1 MAHIIL
7 IGLCI
12 FLTQYKESLSI
23 RFKVTS
29 VPSVV
34 AAFGSDVVLPC
45 RLTPEMNVE
54 KMEIRWFKPMYQP
67 YVHLYI
73 NGKDDY
79 LIQMPQFTNRT
90 ELIKENITRGVFPLM
105 IRNITVQDSGKYYCF
120 VDSGDHESRTT
131 IELNVTAPFHLKIRI
146 PREAPVKQKSQ
157 EQRSETVGTRP
168 NISKVNNDTLL
179 CESCD
184 WLPKPYLTWTDNEGK
199 QIMSSVERVLR
210 DEKSLYCIT
219 SIINLPSTSN
229 ITCTVS
235 NSLNQSK
242 EFSMQIREKGQPQT
256 CRDLYS
262 RYIIFWPC
270 LAVTLGC
277 ICLLLKSHREHQKEY
292 GQLQKKYD
300 ALLGSLCKSC
310 NNNWTHPAEK
320 AAQIASLSRSCC
332 KCHILDGMNWAG

>member
-1 MAHIIL
+1 MGPIMRIIT
-7 IGLCI
+7 IGLSI
-12 FLTQYKESLSI
+12 FSTLYKESLSV

-29 VPSVV
+29 VTSVV
-34 AAFGSDVVLPC
+34 ATLGSDVVLPC
-45 RLTPEMNVE
+45 RLTPEMNAE

-79 LIQMPQFTNRT
+79 SIQMPQFTNRT
-90 ELIKENITRGVFPLM
+90 ELIKENITRGVFPLK
-105 IRNITVQDSGKYYCF
+105 IHKVTAQDSGEYYCF
-120 VDSGDHESRTT
+120 VESSDHHGRT
-131 IELNVTAPFHLKIRI
+131 IVQLNVTA
-146 PREAPVKQKSQ
+146 
-157 EQRSETVGTRP
+157 VGTRP
-168 NISKVNNDTLL
+168 NISKINNDTLL

-184 WLPKPYLTWTDNEGK
+184 WLPKPHLTWTDNEGK
-199 QIMSSVERVLR
+199 QIIPSMERLYR

-235 NSLNQSK
+235 NSLNQNN

-262 RYIIFWPC
+262 RYILFWSC

-277 ICLLLKSHREHQKEY
+277 ICLLLKSHRE
-292 GQLQKKYD
+292 LQKVYD
-300 ALLGSLCKSC
+300 AFRGLLRNQCHNIWTEKVNGNLCAELPVPIIQSDGVGSNS
-310 NNNWTHPAEK
+310 
-320 AAQIASLSRSCC
+320 ASLNTPISNG
-332 KCHILDGMNWAG
+332 KITHV